1 VKKRIY
7 GLESEYGIIFTTEG
21 KKTLPVEKAVRYLFE
36 KLDTMEGF
44 LNVFFDNGAKFYLD
58 TGYHPEYATPEC
70 ASLKDLI
77 CYDKAGERIIEDLLH
92 FAERRATKE
101 GLVGNL
107 SIFKNNTD
115 FVGNS
120 YGCHEN
126 YLVDR
131 TIDFNY
137 LAERLI
143 PFLVVRQVYTGAG
156 KVFKTRWGTDYFISQ
171 RAEHVCQK
179 ISGATTNDRSIINT
193 RDEPHADRE
202 KYRRLHVIVGDSNMS
217 EYTAYLKVGTT
228 ALVLEVIEEGG
239 INKNFALRNPVKAIK
254 DISHDTT
261 LSRRVDLEDGRKMSA
276 LEIQRAYYELTMR
289 HFEDR
294 EADSLAADILR
305 KWGQVLDALE
315 TDPMKLDRQVDWII
329 KKNLIERY
337 QEHHKI
343 SWNNDRLLMLDLQ
356 YHNIRRD
363 RGLYYILERAGLVDR
378 VLSDEEIEEAR
389 TKPPDDTRAKL
400 RGAFIRLAR
409 EKRLQYDIDWS
420 YIRLN
425 NFLNIKIVFDDPFQT
440 ENPEFTELMD
450 RIRRSSARDLHIKF
464 EEQSIFAHLPRGL
477 SNFFY
482 R

>member
-1 VKKRIY
+1 MKKRIY
-7 GLESEYGIIFTTEG
+7 GLESEYGIIFTTDG

-70 ASLKDLI
+70 ASLIDLI
-77 CYDKAGERIIEDLLH
+77 RYDKAGERIIEDLLH

-101 GLVGNL
+101 GLAGNL

-131 TIDFNY
+131 TVDFNY

-143 PFLVVRQVYTGAG
+143 PFLVARQVFTGAG

-239 INKNFALRNPVKAIK
+239 IHKDFALRNPVKAIK

-276 LEIQRAYYELTMR
+276 LEIQQAYYELTCR
-289 HFEDR
+289 HFEGR
-294 EADSLAADILR
+294 EASPLVTDILN
-305 KWGQVLDALE
+305 KWGEVLEALK
-315 TDPMKLDRQVDWII
+315 TDPMKLDRKVDWII
-329 KKNLIERY
+329 KKRLIEGY
-337 QEHHKI
+337 QEHHGI

-363 RGLYYILERAGLVDR
+363 RGLYYLMERAGLVER
-378 VLSDEEIEEAR
+378 VLDDDGIDEAR
-389 TKPPDDTRAKL
+389 STPPRDTRAKM
-400 RGAFIRLAR
+400 RGDFIRLAR

-440 ENPEFTELMD
+440 ENPEFAELME
-450 RIRRSSARDLHIKF
+450 RIRRSSARDLHLKF

>member
-1 VKKRIY
+1 
-7 GLESEYGIIFTTEG
+7 
-21 KKTLPVEKAVRYLFE
+21 
-36 KLDTMEGF
+36 MEGF

-70 ASLKDLI
+70 ASLIDLI
-77 CYDKAGERIIEDLLH
+77 RYDKAGERIIEDLLH
-92 FAERRATKE
+92 FAERRASKE
-101 GLVGNL
+101 GLAGAL

-131 TIDFNY
+131 TVDFNY

-143 PFLVVRQVYTGAG
+143 PFLVARQIYTGAG
-156 KVFKTRWGTDYFISQ
+156 KIFRTRWGTDYFISQ

-239 INKNFALRNPVKAIK
+239 IHKGFALRNPVKAIK

-261 LSRRVDLEDGRKMSA
+261 LARRVDLEDGRKMSA
-276 LEIQRAYYELTMR
+276 LEIQRAYYELALR
-289 HFEDR
+289 HFEKRGEDP
-294 EADSLAADILR
+294 LAADLLGR
-305 KWGQVLDALE
+305 WGAVLDALE

-329 KKNLIERY
+329 KKRLIEKY
-337 QEHHKI
+337 QEHHGI
-343 SWNNDRLLMLDLQ
+343 SWNDDRLLMIDLQ

-363 RGLYYILERAGLVDR
+363 KGLFYILQGRGLVDR
-378 VLSDEEIEEAR
+378 VLCDGEIDQAR
-389 TKPPDDTRAKL
+389 SVPPSDTRAKL
-400 RGAFIRLAR
+400 RGDFIRLAR

-425 NFLNIKIVFDDPFQT
+425 NFLNIKVVFDDPFQT
-440 ENPEFTELMD
+440 ENAEFSELME
-450 RIRRSSARDLHIKF
+450 RIRHSSARDLHLKF